1 MSNENFSL
9 AGYQPESY
17 DDGAER
23 YPLIYWLN
31 STKMGGVVAAW
42 HTGSLTECPE
52 GWTQV
57 ERFDNE
63 ELGFETRHLVFVPLR
78 QRMQW
83 YMSLDDGSTKAIPH
97 YMDAVAAKTF
107 LAKHGETRQY
117 AGVRST
123 TQVLAMVKGIA
134 EPVVIQAKGLVA
146 MKLFKRPTKRTAG
159 GDMYVWINA
168 CTALANQ
175 TKKGPDPIPHFAFWT
190 ALDTPLTAKG
200 KPVTTEVSQGAI
212 VVYPQLTYDAS
223 KLTRE
228 DLVKHFVGRDLLQLA
243 HAMYLDGEEWSKEP
257 PRDDFAGAEPSVAS
271 PAPAAPSNAVQPIED
286 DDGTPMPF

>member
-1 MSNENFSL
+1 MSNDFSL

-17 DDGAER
+17 DDAAER

-42 HTGSLTECPE
+42 HTSSLATMPSP
-52 GWTQV
+52 WQQV

-63 ELGFETRHLVFVPLR
+63 EVAFETRVLTFVPLR

-97 YMDAVAAKTF
+97 YMDAVAAKTY

-123 TQVLAMVKGIA
+123 TQVLAMVQGVD

-146 MKLFKRPTKRTAG
+146 MKLFKRPTKRSGG
-159 GDMYVWINA
+159 GDVYSWINA

-175 TKKGPDPIPHFAFWT
+175 TKKGTDPIPHFAFWT
-190 ALDTPLTAKG
+190 TLQTPLTAKG
-200 KPVTTEVSQGAI
+200 KPVMTEVSQGAI
-212 VVYPQLTYDAS
+212 VVYPQLLNEPA
-223 KLTRE
+223 KLSRE
-228 DLVKHFVGRDLLQLA
+228 ELIKQFIGRDLLQLA
-243 HAMYLDGEEWSKEP
+243 HAMYLDGEAWAQEP
-257 PRDDFAGAEPSVAS
+257 ARDDFALGADPQPVA
-271 PAPAAPSNAVQPIED
+271 PPAPSNVAQPLED
-286 DDGTPMPF
+286 DDATPMPF